1 MKGGKAE
8 NALNTTFKSCRTC
21 SHTGSSGQTAG
32 AGVPMFSSKPH
43 GAHGALEKT
52 KKCRHPG
59 SEEEPQQQTS
69 RRPKRQFPAFEIH
82 GITFI
87 SFSLLPLMFF
97 FSLPCIHDT
106 RATYVGG
113 LRCAGFPSLC
123 LSPHSLSRWGVS
135 TTFPSYFTSSVFFI
149 ETNQRHKS
157 LKNLMDTL

>member
-1 MKGGKAE
+1 MKRGKAE

-32 AGVPMFSSKPH
+32 VGVPMFSSKPH

-97 FSLPCIHDT
+97 FSPMYSRHTSYVCGGFAVRWLP
-106 RATYVGG
+106 
-113 LRCAGFPSLC
+113 LPLSLPT
-123 LSPHSLSRWGVS
+123 LSLSVGCEHYIS
-135 TTFPSYFTSSVFFI
+135 IIFH
-149 ETNQRHKS
+149 Q
-157 LKNLMDTL
+157 